1 MTRPRRGRSTER
13 RGKGEEAR
21 QDGGGPGRL
30 QAVLWDMDGTLVD
43 TEPVWIAAEYE
54 LAAKTGATW
63 SEEHAV
69 DLVGRSL
76 LDSGR
81 YIREHMGLAMSPEQI
96 VEELLDRVVDVV
108 SRGLTWCP
116 GARELLDEQ
125 RAAGV
130 PAALVTMSYRR
141 LAQAVVDALPAGT
154 FGAVVVGD
162 EVSRGKPHP
171 EPYLTAA
178 RLLDADPARC
188 VAIEDSRP
196 GVQSAQAA
204 GCHVL
209 AVPGHLGVPDAP
221 RRTVHASL
229 RPVRLADLERMLD
242 GAGSAGSAGD
252 AAPGRSTCSR

>member
-1 MTRPRRGRSTER
+1 MSAGGSGR
-13 RGKGEEAR
+13 
-21 QDGGGPGRL
+21 RL

-54 LAAKTGATW
+54 LAAKAGATW
-63 SEEHAV
+63 SDEHAV

-76 LDSGR
+76 LDSGS
-81 YIREHMGLAMSPEQI
+81 YIREHMGLDLTPQAI

-108 SRGLTWCP
+108 TGGLTWFP
-116 GARELLDEQ
+116 GARELLEEQ
-125 RAAGV
+125 REAGV

-141 LAQAVVDALPAGT
+141 LARAVVDALPAGT

-162 EVSRGKPHP
+162 EVSQGKPHP
-171 EPYLTAA
+171 EPYLSAA

-209 AVPGHLGVPDAP
+209 AVPNHQGIPDAP
-221 RRTVHASL
+221 RRTVHGSL
-229 RPVRLADLERMLD
+229 RSVRLADLQRMLD
-242 GAGSAGSAGD
+242 GADGADGAVGAGSAGH
-252 AAPGRSTCSR
+252 AASGRSTCSD

>member
-1 MTRPRRGRSTER
+1 MSSGER
-13 RGKGEEAR
+13 
-21 QDGGGPGRL
+21 RL

-54 LAAKTGATW
+54 LAAKAGATW
-63 SEEHAV
+63 SEEHGI
-69 DLVGRSL
+69 DLIGRNL
-76 LDSGR
+76 LDSGQ
-81 YIREHMGLAMSPEQI
+81 YIRDHMGLDLTAEQV

-108 SRGLTWCP
+108 SGGLTWCP
-116 GARELLDEQ
+116 GARELLAEQ
-125 RAAGV
+125 SEAGV

-162 EVSRGKPHP
+162 EVTRGKPHP
-171 EPYLTAA
+171 EPYLSAA

-209 AVPGHLGVPDAP
+209 AVPNHQGIPDAP
-221 RRTVHASL
+221 KRTVHESL
-229 RPVRLADLERMLD
+229 RSVRLADLERMLD
-242 GAGSAGSAGD
+242 GSVAAGSPASTGGSPAS
-252 AAPGRSTCSR
+252 GRSTCSD